1 MIPAFQDKPAPRLT
15 YAQRRRAGLI
25 EKKPR
30 KAVKKKSAKRTEWE
44 RKYFEQVEKDAQ
56 AQQCFRCHVWGTK
69 DTLDRHHTHGRSK
82 EKILIYQYCC
92 RDCHTWIH
100 SFPNAARDAGL
111 LFF

>member
-15 YAQRRRAGLI
+15 YAQKQRAGLI
-25 EKKPR
+25 EQKPR
-30 KAVKKKSAKRTEWE
+30 TAVKKKSAKRTEWE
-44 RKYFEQVEKDAQ
+44 KKYFAQVEKDPLYQ
-56 AQQCFRCHVWGTK
+56 ECFCCHAHGTK
-69 DTLDRHHTHGRSK
+69 DSFDRHHTHGRLN

-100 SFPNAARDAGL
+100 ENSSEARRLGL